1 MRLIRLLENDSADQL
16 AQPVSLTTPGVPIMV
31 EFVTDQRA
39 DLEQTV
45 DLRLHL
51 SPVPLRSVALHRHVP
66 FDGRDGAVVGR
77 FRGKYL
83 VKLGGVD
90 LVVAGVGPGR

>member
-1 MRLIRLLENDSADQL
+1 MVSADQL

-51 SPVPLRSVALHRHVP
+51 SPVPVRSVGLHRHSR
-66 FDGRDGAVVGR
+66 FTDAVVAR
-77 FRGKYL
+77 L
-83 VKLGGVD
+83 SAVSEESNW
-90 LVVAGVGPGR
+90 